1 VASPTRGEVE
11 KFNVYPLEIHEKTM
25 PKNPSL
31 ENLKDQIQEA
41 KKKLKL
47 TPSEKKDT
55 QQPVGKF
62 FNVGVELV
70 SGVFIGVGVGLL
82 FDWIFGTSPWGLI
95 VFFILGSIAGML
107 NVYKAL
113 ESRFKRKKN

>member
-1 VASPTRGEVE
+1 VKFYAYPIEINE
-11 KFNVYPLEIHEKTM
+11 KKM
-25 PKNPSL
+25 PKDPLFNDL
-31 ENLKDQIQEA
+31 EKQIQDA

-47 TPSEKKDT
+47 TPSQKKAT

-70 SGVFIGVGVGLL
+70 SGVFVGVGAGLL
-82 FDWIFGTSPWGLI
+82 FDWFFGTSPWGLI

-113 ESRFKRKKN
+113 EGSFKRKKSK